1 MKMKAFV
8 RAAAATCVAWAM
20 AGAAQAAGTVSF
32 CSDSAPE
39 GFDIAQFET
48 IPTQDAAGLTIY
60 DALLQMKPGTTEV
73 VPGIVERWETSA
85 DGRVYTLHLRHGVKF
100 HDTAWFHPTRE
111 LNADDVIWSVQRIN
125 DPHHPAHAAAPNGY
139 PYWAGMS
146 MNKLIQSIDKL
157 DPMTVRI
164 TLTHADAAFPADL
177 TMTNI
182 AAVYSAEYGA
192 QLVRSGHLEWLD
204 TKPIGTGPYVFKSY
218 VKDAVIRYDA
228 NKAYWGGAP
237 GIDHLVFAITLD
249 TGVLVQRLKAGEC
262 QVAVIANDKAGAFAG
277 DPRFNIADT
286 QSLMTVYVSP
296 NAKHGVLGDK
306 RFREALSLAIDR
318 DAIVKAVYSGSGEPA
333 GSFLPPGMWG
343 RDASIR
349 NPQDVARAKALVKA
363 SGYDG
368 RELTLFTVAARSD
381 NKRFAELLQADW
393 AAIGVKVKLR
403 LMEVGEL
410 YKRTG
415 AGEHD
420 LALLSWFSDNGDPD
434 NFLTPN
440 LSCAAVGGGGNKSQW
455 CNPAF
460 DRLLAQARATTDI
473 AQRTAI
479 YQKAQQMIHDETAL
493 IPVAHRHGIAVVDKR
508 VSGFVLT
515 PFLGSS
521 FRAARL
527 N

>member
-1 MKMKAFV
+1 MTKPFL
-8 RAAAATCVAWAM
+8 RLAAAAVATAA
-20 AGAAQAAGTVSF
+20 AGLAHAAGTLAF

-39 GFDIAQFET
+39 GFDIAQYET

-60 DALLQMKPGTTEV
+60 DALLRMKPGTTEV

-85 DGRVYTLHLRHGVKF
+85 DGRVYTLHLRPGVKF
-100 HDTAWFHPTRE
+100 HDTPWFHPTRT
-111 LNADDVIWSVQRIN
+111 LNADDVIWSIERID
-125 DPHHPAHAAAPNGY
+125 DPRHPAHRAAPSGY

-146 MNKLIQSIDKL
+146 MHALLQSVDKL
-157 DPMTVRI
+157 DPLTVRI
-164 TLTHADAAFPADL
+164 TLTHPDAAFPADL
-177 TMTNI
+177 TMTNLY
-182 AAVYSAEYGA
+182 AVYSAEYGA
-192 QLVRSGHLEWLD
+192 QLVKSGHLEQLD
-204 TKPIGTGPYVFKSY
+204 TQPVGTGPYVFKRY
-218 VKDAVIRYDA
+218 QKDAVIRYDA
-228 NKAYWGGAP
+228 NRAYWGGAP

-249 TGVLVQRLKAGEC
+249 TAVLIQRLKAGDC
-262 QVAVIANDKAGAFAG
+262 QVAVIANDKANALAG
-277 DPRFNIADT
+277 DPHLKIVDT
-286 QSLMTVYVSP
+286 QSLMTAYVSP
-296 NAKHGVLGDK
+296 NAKHGVLGDP

-318 DAIVKAVYSGSGEPA
+318 TAIAQAVYGGRAEAA

-343 RDASIR
+343 RDASIV
-349 NPQDVARAKALVKA
+349 NPKDVARAKALVKA

-403 LMEVGEL
+403 LMELGEL

-440 LSCAAVGGGGNKSQW
+440 LSCAAVQGGGNKSQW

-460 DRLLAQARATTDI
+460 DALLAKARATTDRAARSAI
-473 AQRTAI
+473 YAQAQR
-479 YQKAQQMIHDETAL
+479 MIHDQTAL
-493 IPVAHRHGIAVVDKR
+493 IPVVHRHGIAAVDRR
-508 VSGFVLT
+508 VDGFVLT
-515 PFLGSS
+515 PFLGSD
-521 FRAARL
+521 FRAVRMK
-527 N
+527 